1 MSAPAVDAFSRL
13 RADGY
18 AVVPAVVTDVLLE
31 RLCAEAD
38 ALVTAFE
45 RGQRSDDFWHF
56 TRDGESAP
64 VLYRVHNLHQQ
75 PSAPV
80 AAVLFAAGPLHH
92 LAETLLGR
100 PARARVSAMIVKM
113 PHVAAAVP
121 WHRDRTDVAP
131 GTAINLSLFL
141 DDSDTGNGC
150 LEFVPG
156 SHLLADDADVDQ
168 ARTAGPVLP
177 VGAKAGDVAVH
188 DVRIVHASRPNAS
201 ARPRRSLV
209 IEFVPADTESP

>member
-1 MSAPAVDAFSRL
+1 MSAPAADAAGRL

-18 AVVPAVVTDVLLE
+18 TVVPTVVTDPLLA
-31 RLCAEAD
+31 RLRSEAD
-38 ALVTAFE
+38 ALVAVFE
-45 RGQRSDDFWHF
+45 DGHRSDDFWHF
-56 TRDGESAP
+56 TRDGESTP
-64 VLYRVHNLHQQ
+64 VLYRVHNLQQQ
-75 PSAPV
+75 PGAPL
-80 AAVLFAAGPLHH
+80 AAGLFAAGPLHH

-100 PARARVSAMIVKM
+100 PARARVIAMIVKM

-121 WHRDRTDVAP
+121 WHRDRTDTRP
-131 GTAINLSLFL
+131 GTAVNLSLFL

-150 LEFVPG
+150 QEFVPS

-168 ARTAGPVLP
+168 VSTTGPVLP
-177 VGAKAGDVAVH
+177 VGARAGDVAVH
-188 DVRIVHASRPNAS
+188 DVRTVHASRPNAS